1 LSSIYSFVLKSC
13 IASLNQKVA
22 RSMSFN

>member
-22 RSMSFN
+22 RSMSYN